1 MRQICG
7 YENLKKSHQR
17 LFRWE
22 VTDDLLIEAERLK
35 RVLYIA
41 ELPGDEGEHRPPSIM
56 TYHTQKLFA

>member
-41 ELPGDEGEHRPPSIM
+41 ELPGDEGGASTSFKNDIPHP
-56 TYHTQKLFA
+56 